1 MFLNLLTFY
10 TAKIRIFDNNSLG
23 SYYKFLVKYEKE
35 YTIRLSEDE
44 EKAIEFISKKLA
56 SGKRIH
62 ELELLKRTLQY
73 HHGIIGHLQKKT
85 KTFPIFINYDK
96 QDNISDTTKYEDHFV
111 AENRLIAI
119 SKSGRSMDS
128 EDVQNFLNATERG
141 IDVQLFVR
149 KNKDDKISKEFYYLG
164 RVIATGN
171 AKQFVMPNTD
181 KTAVEIEWELET
193 PVREDIYQYI
203 VNE

>member
-1 MFLNLLTFY
+1 MKYKRFKEHQIKRTCKEKFDNYKKYKPYLRKDFQERCCYCNMSSELLTIPYHIEHFIPVN
-10 TAKIRIFDNNSLG
+10 AF
-23 SYYKFLVKYEKE
+23 KE
-35 YTIRLSEDE
+35 
-44 EKAIEFISKKLA
+44 
-56 SGKRIH
+56 
-62 ELELLKRTLQY
+62 
-73 HHGIIGHLQKKT
+73 
-85 KTFPIFINYDK
+85 NYDK
-96 QDNISDTTKYEDHFV
+96 RDNISDTTKYEDHFV